1 MKKLVSVLLI
11 VMMVLALSV
20 PALAADKISPEPE
33 ISDVT
38 VAKPEVGDAMDASG
52 EKVELEVS
60 APELAAGETLESVA
74 EDALKAAEDAGVA
87 AEDVTAAEVFDI
99 AMSDG
104 SQPTSDVTVTI
115 VREKSSGK
123 VAAVMYQAEDG
134 TWDSAKFTDNGD
146 GTVTITFEHFCTVVL
161 LVEEASQ
168 APDVPVDPDKPAGPS
183 GSGSGKPTSPQTGYD

>member
-20 PALAADKISPEPE
+20 PAFAAKPSPPEPPASVTEPE
-33 ISDVT
+33 I
-38 VAKPEVGDAMDASG
+38 KDAMDASG
-52 EKVELEVS
+52 EKVQLEVS
-60 APELAAGETLESVA
+60 APELAAGETLKSVA

-87 AEDVTAAEVFDI
+87 TEDVTAAEVFDI
-99 AMSDG
+99 SMADG
-104 SQPTSDVTVTI
+104 TQPTSDVTVTI

>member
-11 VMMVLALSV
+11 AMMVLALSV
-20 PALAADKISPEPE
+20 PAFAADRISPEAPPA
-33 ISDVT
+33 SVT
-38 VAKPEVGDAMDASG
+38 TPEVADAMDANG

-87 AEDVTAAEVFDI
+87 TEDVTAAEVFDI
-99 AMSDG
+99 AMADG
-104 SQPTSDVTVTI
+104 TQPTSDVTVTI

-161 LVEEASQ
+161 LVKEASQ
-168 APDVPVDPDKPAGPS
+168 APDVPVDPDKPAKPDEG
-183 GSGSGKPTSPQTGYD
+183 GSGKPTSPQTGYD

>member
-20 PALAADKISPEPE
+20 PAFAAKPSPPEPPASVTEPE
-33 ISDVT
+33 I
-38 VAKPEVGDAMDASG
+38 KDAMDASG
-52 EKVELEVS
+52 EKVQLEVS

-74 EDALKAAEDAGVA
+74 EDALKAAEDAGVD

-99 AMSDG
+99 AMADG
-104 SQPTSDVTVTI
+104 TQPTSDVTVTI

>member
-20 PALAADKISPEPE
+20 PAFAAKPSPPEPPASVTEPE
-33 ISDVT
+33 I
-38 VAKPEVGDAMDASG
+38 KDAMDASG
-52 EKVELEVS
+52 EKVQLEVS
-60 APELAAGETLESVA
+60 APELAAGETLKSVA

-87 AEDVTAAEVFDI
+87 TEDVTAAEVFDI
-99 AMSDG
+99 AMADG
-104 SQPTSDVTVTI
+104 TQPTSDVTVTI

>member
-20 PALAADKISPEPE
+20 PAFAAKPSPPEPPASVTEPE
-33 ISDVT
+33 I
-38 VAKPEVGDAMDASG
+38 KDAMDASG
-52 EKVELEVS
+52 EKVQLEVS
-60 APELAAGETLESVA
+60 APELAAGETLKSVA

-87 AEDVTAAEVFDI
+87 TEDVTAAEVFDI

>member
-11 VMMVLALSV
+11 AMMVLALSV
-20 PALAADKISPEPE
+20 PAFAADRISPEAPPA
-33 ISDVT
+33 SVT
-38 VAKPEVGDAMDASG
+38 TPEVADAMDANG

-60 APELAAGETLESVA
+60 APELAAGETLKSVA

-87 AEDVTAAEVFDI
+87 TEDVTAAEVFDI
-99 AMSDG
+99 AMADG

-161 LVEEASQ
+161 LVKEASP

>member
-20 PALAADKISPEPE
+20 PAFAAKPSPPEPE
-33 ISDVT
+33 TIVT
-38 VAKPEVGDAMDASG
+38 EPEIKDAMDANG

-60 APELAAGETLESVA
+60 APELAAGETLKSVA

-87 AEDVTAAEVFDI
+87 TEDVTAAEVFDI
-99 AMSDG
+99 AMADG
-104 SQPTSDVTVTI
+104 TQPTSDVTVTI

>member
-20 PALAADKISPEPE
+20 PAFAAKPSSPPGPVTNVTEPE
-33 ISDVT
+33 I
-38 VAKPEVGDAMDASG
+38 KDAMDASG
-52 EKVELEVS
+52 EKVQLEVS
-60 APELAAGETLESVA
+60 APELAAGETLKSVA

-99 AMSDG
+99 AMADG

-168 APDVPVDPDKPAGPS
+168 APDVPVDPDEPAKPDEG
-183 GSGSGKPTSPQTGYD
+183 GSGKPTSPQTGYD

>member
-20 PALAADKISPEPE
+20 PAFAAKPSPPEPPASVTEPE
-33 ISDVT
+33 I
-38 VAKPEVGDAMDASG
+38 KDAMDASG
-52 EKVELEVS
+52 EKVQLEVS

-74 EDALKAAEDAGVA
+74 EDALKAAEDAGVD

-99 AMSDG
+99 AMADG
-104 SQPTSDVTVTI
+104 TQPTSDVTVTI

-146 GTVTITFEHFCTVVL
+146 GTVTITFKHFCTVVL
-161 LVEEASQ
+161 LVKEASP
-168 APDVPVDPDKPAGPS
+168 APDVPVDPDKPAKPDEG
-183 GSGSGKPTSPQTGYD
+183 GSGKPTSPQTGYD

>member
-20 PALAADKISPEPE
+20 PAFAAKPSPPGPETNVTEPE
-33 ISDVT
+33 I
-38 VAKPEVGDAMDASG
+38 KDAMDASG
-52 EKVELEVS
+52 EKVQLEVS
-60 APELAAGETLESVA
+60 APELAAGETLKSVA

-87 AEDVTAAEVFDI
+87 TEDVTAAEVFDI

>member
-20 PALAADKISPEPE
+20 PAFAAKPSPPGPETNVTEPE
-33 ISDVT
+33 I
-38 VAKPEVGDAMDASG
+38 KDAMDANG
-52 EKVELEVS
+52 EKVQLEVS
-60 APELAAGETLESVA
+60 APELAAGETLKSVA

-87 AEDVTAAEVFDI
+87 TEDVTAAEVFDI
-99 AMSDG
+99 AMADG
-104 SQPTSDVTVTI
+104 TQPTSDVTVTI

>member
-20 PALAADKISPEPE
+20 PAFAAKPSPPEPE
-33 ISDVT
+33 TIVT
-38 VAKPEVGDAMDASG
+38 EPEIKDAMDANG

-60 APELAAGETLESVA
+60 APELAAGETLKSVA

-99 AMSDG
+99 AMADG
-104 SQPTSDVTVTI
+104 TQPTSDVTVTI

>member
-20 PALAADKISPEPE
+20 PAFAAKPSPPEPPASVTEPE
-33 ISDVT
+33 I
-38 VAKPEVGDAMDASG
+38 KDAMDASG
-52 EKVELEVS
+52 EKVQLEVS
-60 APELAAGETLESVA
+60 APELAAGETLKSVA

-87 AEDVTAAEVFDI
+87 TEDVTAAEVFDI

-146 GTVTITFEHFCTVVL
+146 GTVTITFKHFCTVVL
-161 LVEEASQ
+161 LVKEASP
-168 APDVPVDPDKPAGPS
+168 APDVPVNPDKPAKPDEG
-183 GSGSGKPTSPQTGYD
+183 GSGKPTSPQTGYD